1 MLTLPFPLPPEIET
15 ELAWMDAQ
23 GGIYALAAD
32 HYLRS
37 VDADLD
43 VEVPEDAVISA
54 AIEELLEMTPGYAML
69 ELRACIGILMGSSA
83 AFDHSLSWKLREA
96 DLELGLDVDADYQF
110 SESRTPHFIFE
121 IAAGYENSCPDLWFR
136 DAVGLGFDEEKFRE
150 YCNEIEVPMPIIPF
164 FDYYVDLDE
173 EMYFMNA
180 KTRLTRF
187 RESGLH

>member
-37 VDADLD
+37 V
-43 VEVPEDAVISA
+43 VHESEEEVPEDVLISA
-54 AIEELLEMTPGYAML
+54 IEDLLAMTPGYAML
-69 ELRACIGILMGSSA
+69 ELRACIGILMGSIA
-83 AFDHSLSWKLREA
+83 AFEHPLWWKLREA

-121 IAAGYENSCPDLWFR
+121 VAAGYETSCPDLWFR

-150 YCNEIEVPMPIIPF
+150 YCNEIEVPMPMIPF

-187 RESGLH
+187 RESSLH